1 MRKSEEEE
9 KKGRTRREDLGTR
22 REGRRK
28 DRERPLR
35 CPSGARAT
43 EPQDSLPVTAPWDKP
58 EPEPPLYVHC

>member
-35 CPSGARAT
+35 CP
-43 EPQDSLPVTAPWDKP
+43 PVLELRNPRTA
-58 EPEPPLYVHC
+58 CR